1 MRTVEPF
8 NRYTCWSGPAVTAP
22 NPGGSGPNCAV
33 PCRAV
38 SPFTIL
44 ENVFLSPN
52 PLPCNY
58 LYIVSNFCLH
68 GNKFGP
74 GLFLVASRLMRTV
87 QKTRHPPK
95 PTREP
100 VYAVSLLGWGQ
111 VEVEK
116 MKKKSKR
123 TN

>member
-1 MRTVEPF
+1 M
-8 NRYTCWSGPAVTAP
+8 
-22 NPGGSGPNCAV
+22 

-44 ENVFLSPN
+44 ENIFLSPN

-116 MKKKSKR
+116 MKKNRNEPTEQMKRKDFSKK
-123 TN
+123 TNQKQTKN